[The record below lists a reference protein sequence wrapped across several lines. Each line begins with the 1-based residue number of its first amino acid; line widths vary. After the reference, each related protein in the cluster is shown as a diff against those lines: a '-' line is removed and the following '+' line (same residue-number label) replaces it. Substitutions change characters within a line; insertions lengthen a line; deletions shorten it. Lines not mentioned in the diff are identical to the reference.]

1 LEKTIMATSKAKPTD
16 ATGRQREKQQAEFA
30 EQQQEA
36 AANMAM
42 ATAQKAINLDTEV
55 IDATEPNRV
64 TVIVDEPTIV
74 NAGDEVT
81 TIRVVED
88 IEHMTFGA
96 GNFYSFKAGQKYQ
109 VTKDL
114 ARHLEEK
121 GYLAGVI

>member
-1 LEKTIMATSKAKPTD
+1 MATSKAKPTD
-16 ATGRQREKQQAEFA
+16 ATGRQREKQIQENAEA
-30 EQQQEA
+30 VQEA
-36 AANMAM
+36 ATQMAM
-42 ATAQKAINLDTEV
+42 ATAQKQDAINNDV
-55 IDATEPNRV
+55 IDATEPNRA

-74 NAGDEVT
+74 GKGEDTV

-96 GNFYSFKAGQKYQ
+96 GNYHSFKAGQKYL
-109 VTKDL
+109 VNRDL

>member
-36 AANMAM
+36 ATNMAM

-55 IDATEPNRV
+55 IDATVPNRT

-74 NAGDEVT
+74 DAGDEVT
-81 TIRVVED
+81 TIRVVET
-88 IEHMTFGA
+88 IENMTFGA
-96 GNFYSFKAGQKYQ
+96 GNMYSFTAGQKYQ
-109 VTKDL
+109 VTKAL

>member
-1 LEKTIMATSKAKPTD
+1 MATAKAKPTD
-16 ATGRQREKQQAEFA
+16 TTGRQREKQQAEFA

-42 ATAQKAINLDTEV
+42 ATAQKTVALETEI
-55 IDATEPNRV
+55 IDATNPTQV
-64 TVIVDEPTIV
+64 ATVVVDEATV
-74 NAGDEVT
+74 VAKGDDTV

-88 IEHMTFGA
+88 IENMTFGA
-96 GNFYSFKAGQKYQ
+96 GNMFSFRAGQKYQ
-109 VTKDL
+109 VQRDL